1 MGDMLLTHQ
10 ILRLGRFFSQN
21 LHFFHISAFEKAR
34 ASGHAAAVLS
44 GPLAASWEK
53 MEIKPWDFWVPY
65 PTVSYEIA
73 RWHMSCIFRITKYIN
88 VPVCTA
94 DTER

>member
-1 MGDMLLTHQ
+1 MGDMLLAHQ

-44 GPLAASWEK
+44 GPLAASYGEK
-53 MEIKPWDFWVPY
+53 MEIKPWDFLVPY
-65 PTVSYEIA
+65 HGSYEIA
-73 RWHMSCIFRITKYIN
+73 RWHMSYVHLSN
-88 VPVCTA
+88 HQVHQCTCMHGGY
-94 DTER
+94 